1 MPVTAPARIT
11 QADMERATMAA
22 AKAYKVYGAPTRVIM
37 DFKNERIKT
46 ILGEPAESP
55 ASEPNEWD
63 DE

>member
-1 MPVTAPARIT
+1 
-11 QADMERATMAA
+11 MERATMAA

-37 DFKNERIKT
+37 DFKNERIET